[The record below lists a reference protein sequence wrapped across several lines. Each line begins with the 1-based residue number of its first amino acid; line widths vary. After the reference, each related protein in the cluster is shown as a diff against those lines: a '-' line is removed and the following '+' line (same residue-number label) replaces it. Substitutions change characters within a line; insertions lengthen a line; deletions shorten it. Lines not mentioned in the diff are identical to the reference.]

1 MGHCRIDWRTRRA
14 PLSRKASRLSL
25 LAGFIAAEAYS
36 SYAVLMAHALTPTSV
51 FVFDPATGRHL
62 RSGQI
67 GAIGESFSWD
77 GMIPLLIGTMLVFA
91 LTWSLMREAARQ
103 FAAMPARTNNISVG
117 GIDAQSADRPCVT
130 D

>member
-1 MGHCRIDWRTRRA
+1 MGHSRIDWCTHRA
-14 PLSRKASRLSL
+14 PLSLKASRLSL
-25 LAGFIAAEAYS
+25 LAGFITAEAYS
-36 SYAVLMAHALTPTSV
+36 TYAVLMVHVLTPASV

-67 GAIGESFSWD
+67 GAIGGSFSWD

-91 LTWSLMREAARQ
+91 LTWSLVREAARQ
-103 FAAMPARTNNISVG
+103 FAAAPAHTNNIPVG
-117 GIDAQSADRPCVT
+117 GIHAQSAGRPFVT